1 MVVTCAIVGN
11 SSLIHIN
18 ALYDGACDLWRWMVI
33 HLREKQLILLLAYLK
48 KKVPQKGPTVKPVAC
63 TDRLTILLVF
73 LSIPIQSWNEKENKN
88 SYINAL
94 DLFTYTWTTAR
105 HQYKCKLQIDSV
117 CHSPLLLLKIIKKNW
132 YNTQFKYPCF

>member
-1 MVVTCAIVGN
+1 MALTWNQEMNAHAVNNKPIHTFDILKCGSYMCHRRELKFDSHQCSLWWSLWFVTMDGYTLKRKTIN
-11 SSLIHIN
+11 SFISIF
-18 ALYDGACDLWRWMVI
+18 
-33 HLREKQLILLLAYLK
+33 K

-73 LSIPIQSWNEKENKN
+73 LSIPIQSWNKKENKN

-105 HQYKCKLQIDSV
+105 HQYKCKLTSDR
-117 CHSPLLLLKIIKKNW
+117 
-132 YNTQFKYPCF
+132 